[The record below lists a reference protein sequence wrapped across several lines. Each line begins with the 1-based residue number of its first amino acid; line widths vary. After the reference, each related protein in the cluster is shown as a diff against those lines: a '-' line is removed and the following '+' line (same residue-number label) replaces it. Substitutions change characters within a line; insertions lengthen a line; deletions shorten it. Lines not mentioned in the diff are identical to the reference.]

1 MLKLIPIP
9 GLFETL
15 KDSYHMTPMGKF
27 FFGSMAAQAGSNA
40 VETQEVVAS
49 APPVRQRT
57 PEDEVWSHYEKVLK
71 SIDSLNGYSM
81 NNFMNLNKDAKKS
94 VLISLFTQ
102 TKRTDLIPALQR
114 YVFPNL

>member
-9 GLFETL
+9 NPFKLAFS
-15 KDSYHMTPMGKF
+15 SYKMTDLGKILL
-27 FFGSMAAQAGSNA
+27 GSMVAQAISNT
-40 VETQEVVAS
+40 VETQEVATP
-49 APPVRQRT
+49 AVRQCT

-71 SIDSLNGYSM
+71 SIDSMNGYSI

-94 VLISLFTQ
+94 VLITLFTQ
-102 TKRTDLIPALQR
+102 TNRTDLIPALQR